1 MTDDMILSLSRRAL
15 EVTLI
20 ASLPILIVATVVGIV
35 TAMLQAV
42 TSIRDMT
49 AGMVIKMAAVGISA
63 LVFGGWMLQQVVTF
77 TIEIFNQMQ
86 TVGGP

>member
-1 MTDDMILSLSRRAL
+1 MTDDLILSVSRRAL

-20 ASLPILIVATVVGIV
+20 ASLPILIVATVVGVI

-63 LVFGGWMLQQVVTF
+63 LIFGGWMLQQIVAF
-77 TIEIFNQMQ
+77 TVEIFNQMHS
-86 TVGGP
+86 VVP